1 MPTASARFHLIYGNR
16 LDRLAAHLGARLAR
30 PAVADSL
37 AADVVLI
44 PQPALR
50 HWLQQALAERYGIA
64 ANLDLCTPSEFV
76 WRLLRAA
83 RPELPDASPWDR
95 QRLRWQLYALL
106 GDTPAT
112 LPSPVRRHLQRAV
125 IGGPADSIDP
135 ADRFGAGERAMAHY
149 ALADALAAAYDR
161 YQAYRPDWLRDWERN
176 VPASRDDWQ
185 AQLWRSLRQRLK
197 GSPHRAALLRDWLTR
212 HDREAEGYAGIAP
225 PGLPPRVA
233 AFGTI
238 HVSPDVLHMLAVVG
252 QWIELD
258 FYLPMPSAEY
268 WGDVE
273 SLRERVKRD
282 GIASLSVALA
292 DAERD
297 NPLLTAWGA
306 GGREIVAQLFSYDVV
321 LPQRE
326 TELFVA
332 PGRDTLLHRLQQDV
346 LDRAAPTVSTFGAGD
361 VSLQLHACHSKLRE
375 VEVLHDQL
383 RALLD
388 NDLPDG
394 RRFDPPLQPRDIA
407 VLAPDIADYLPL
419 ARAVFGGLSP
429 DDPRFIPFAL
439 ADRPQAQSHPL
450 VAMLLDVLALADAPL
465 TASGFRDLLAT
476 PSVAH
481 ALQLDA
487 AQRARIDKWF
497 AAAGIRWGDDEHAR
511 ERAGAGRWREYS
523 FDFGIDRLLSG
534 YAAGDGAEASVAGTE
549 LIAPYS
555 ELEGADADTLDRALG
570 FYRRLRELAV
580 WMREPY
586 AAAEWRA
593 RLANWLQASLA
604 PVPQDDAETQARRLL
619 LETLDDF
626 AAEAANAGALPA
638 RLVRRALC
646 DALTEPS
653 PHRPWLSGGVTF
665 AGMVPLRT
673 VPFRVICLLGLDADA
688 YPRREP
694 ADDINRLV
702 DAIQGRAPR
711 YPGDRSVRDDDRFLF
726 LQLLCAAGDVFYL
739 SYGGSDARDGSVRE
753 PSPVIAELLDA
764 VERMHGEHVRE
775 QLCVQHPLQ
784 PFSPRAFGAGDDGG
798 VEPRRF
804 SYRKEWAMP
813 VAAAVQANEPP
824 FVAAPLAMDAPELFE
839 LPDRKTLQ
847 AFFANP
853 AKAWLQ
859 DRLGLRLV
867 TREETLDDREPQGRD
882 ALRRYAVISALTVND
897 SEPSDDQVGDDDDD
911 DDEVVRRM
919 RARAELPPG
928 RDGEA
933 LIEDTRPLAHGLLA
947 EARAVLTAATPRE
960 VVEATAPIAF
970 RFDDVHRDADGHPLR
985 LILEA
990 GKLEGKRRLRAG
1002 IDHLLLAS
1010 VHGAA
1015 ARTVLIGEGEAKS
1028 GRKKSADTAEDAPPI
1043 ATQTFTGIDR
1053 DTALTRLNALLALWR
1068 RGQAEPLPFAPK
1080 AGWAYVEKFHA
1091 EHSRSSRP
1099 PDHAAAWTAAQ
1110 QAFAPNFGD
1119 YGGESADVWLALAFR
1134 PQGLFD
1140 AVDSARALDFAAV
1153 ARAIFAALETQA

>member
-1 MPTASARFHLIYGNR
+1 MPTASARFHLISGNR
-16 LDRLAAHLGARLAR
+16 LDRLAAHLGARLAT
-30 PAVADSL
+30 PPDPDSL
-37 AADVVLI
+37 APDVVLI

-50 HWLQQALAERYGIA
+50 HWLQQALAERFGIA

-83 RPELPDASPWDR
+83 RPDLPDASPWDR
-95 QRLRWQLYALL
+95 ERLRWQLYALL
-106 GDTPAT
+106 GDNAVG
-112 LPSPVRRHLQRAV
+112 LPSPVQRHLQRAT
-125 IGGPADSIDP
+125 ADESRDS
-135 ADRFGAGERAMAHY
+135 GERAISHY

-185 AQLWRSLRQRLK
+185 AQLWRSLHQRLK
-197 GSPHRAALLRDWLTR
+197 GSPHRAALLGDWLAR
-212 HDREAEGYAGIAP
+212 HDRDADGYAGIAP

-273 SLRERVKRD
+273 SLRQRVKRE
-282 GIASLSVALA
+282 GIASLSAALA
-292 DAERD
+292 DAECD
-297 NPLLTAWGA
+297 NPLLTAWGV

-326 TELFVA
+326 TELFVE
-332 PGRDTLLHRLQQDV
+332 PGRGTLLHRLQQDV
-346 LDRAAPTVSTFGAGD
+346 LERTPPTVAAFDAGD

-388 NDLPDG
+388 DP
-394 RRFDPPLQPRDIA
+394 RFDPPLQPRDIA

-419 ARAVFGGLSP
+419 ARAVFGGLSA
-429 DDPRFIPFAL
+429 DDPRYIPFAL

-450 VAMLLDVLALADAPL
+450 VAMLLDVLALADTPL
-465 TASGFRDLLAT
+465 TASGFRDLLAI
-476 PSVAH
+476 PAVAH
-481 ALQLDA
+481 ALQLDV
-487 AQRARIDKWF
+487 AQRARIDGWF

-534 YAAGDGAEASVAGTE
+534 YAAGDGVDAAVAGTE

-555 ELEGADADTLDRALG
+555 ELEGADAETLDRALA
-570 FYRRLRELAV
+570 FYRRLRELAA
-580 WMREPY
+580 WMREPH
-586 AAAEWRA
+586 AATEWRA
-593 RLANWLQASLA
+593 RLGGWLQASLA
-604 PVPQDDAETQARRLL
+604 LVPQDEAEAQARRLL

-626 AAEAANAGALPA
+626 ASEAANAGALPA
-638 RLVRRALC
+638 LLVRRALR
-646 DALTEPS
+646 DALTLPS

-694 ADDINRLV
+694 ADDINRVV

-764 VERMHGEHVRE
+764 VERMHGEEVRDK
-775 QLCVQHPLQ
+775 LCVQHPLQ

-813 VAAAVQANEPP
+813 AASAVQVNEPP
-824 FVAAPLAMDAPELFE
+824 FVTAPLTTDTAAFE
-839 LPDRKTLQ
+839 PPDRDALQ

-853 AKAWLQ
+853 AKAWLK
-859 DRLGLRLV
+859 DRLGLRLT
-867 TREETLDDREPQGRD
+867 TREEALDDREPQGSD
-882 ALRRYAVISALTVND
+882 KLRRYAVIAALTADDPPPRTDEND
-897 SEPSDDQVGDDDDD
+897 GD
-911 DDEVVRRM
+911 VIRRM

-933 LIEDTRPLAHGLLA
+933 LIEDTRPLARGLLA
-947 EARAVLTAATPRE
+947 EARAVLTASTPRE
-960 VVEATAPIAF
+960 VSEATVPVAF

-990 GKLEGKRRLRAG
+990 GKLNGKRRLRAG

-1010 VHGAA
+1010 VHGAD
-1015 ARTVLIGEGEAKS
+1015 ARTVLVGEGEAKA
-1028 GRKKSADTAEDAPPI
+1028 GRKKAGDATEDAPPI
-1043 ATQTFTGIDR
+1043 AIHTFAGIDR
-1053 DTALTRLNALLALWR
+1053 DAALARLNALLALWR
-1068 RGQAEPLPFAPK
+1068 RGQSEPLPFAPK

-1091 EHSRSSRP
+1091 KQP
-1099 PDHAAAWTAAQ
+1099 ADHAAAWAAAQ
-1110 QAFAPNFGD
+1110 QAFAPTFGE
-1119 YGGESADVWLALAFR
+1119 YGGESADAWLAIAFR

-1140 AVDSARALDFAAV
+1140 AVDSVRARDFGAV
-1153 ARAIFAALETQA
+1153 ARAIFDALEPQA

>member
-16 LDRLAAHLGARLAR
+16 LDRLAAHLGARLAT

-37 AADVVLI
+37 ASDVVLI

-95 QRLRWQLYALL
+95 ERLRWQIHALL
-106 GDTPAT
+106 GDNAAT
-112 LPSPVRRHLQRAV
+112 LPPPVRRHLQRAATDDP
-125 IGGPADSIDP
+125 GGT
-135 ADRFGAGERAMAHY
+135 GERAMAHY

-176 VPASRDDWQ
+176 LPASRDDWQ
-185 AQLWRSLRQRLK
+185 AQLWRSLRQRLR
-197 GSPHRAALLRDWLTR
+197 GYPHRAALLGDWLTR
-212 HDREAEGYAGIAP
+212 HDREAGGFAGIAP

-273 SLRERVKRD
+273 PLRERVRRD
-282 GIASLSVALA
+282 GIALLSAALA

-346 LDRAAPTVSTFGAGD
+346 LDRAAPTVSAFDPDD

-388 NDLPDG
+388 DP
-394 RRFDPPLQPRDIA
+394 RFDPPLQPRDIA

-419 ARAVFGGLSP
+419 ARAVFGGLAA

-439 ADRPQAQSHPL
+439 ADRPQSQSHPL

-476 PSVAH
+476 PAIAH
-481 ALQLDA
+481 ALQIDA
-487 AQRARIDKWF
+487 AHRARIDGWF
-497 AAAGIRWGDDEHAR
+497 AAAGIRWGEDQAAR

-523 FDFGIDRLLSG
+523 FDFGIERLLSG
-534 YAAGDGAEASVAGTE
+534 YAAGDDAEASDAGSE

-555 ELEGADADTLDRALG
+555 ELEGADADTLDRALA
-570 FYRRLRELAV
+570 FYRRLRELCA
-580 WMREPY
+580 WMRESHP
-586 AAAEWRA
+586 ASEWRT
-593 RLANWLQASLA
+593 RLAAWLQASLA
-604 PVPQDDAETQARRLL
+604 PVPQDEAETQARRLL

-626 AAEAANAGALPA
+626 ASEAAGTINASPAPLPA
-638 RLVRRALC
+638 VLVRRALR
-646 DALTEPS
+646 DALTLPS

-673 VPFRVICLLGLDADA
+673 VPFRAICLLGLDADA

-739 SYGGSDARDGSVRE
+739 SYGGRDARDGSVRE
-753 PSPVIAELLDA
+753 PSPVIAELLDT
-764 VERMHGEHVRE
+764 VERMHGERVRE
-775 QLCVQHPLQ
+775 HLCVQHPLQ
-784 PFSPRAFGAGDDGG
+784 PFSPRAFGVGDDGG

-804 SYRKEWAMP
+804 SYRKEWAVP
-813 VAAAVQANEPP
+813 AAAAVQATESP
-824 FVAAPLAMDAPELFE
+824 FVAAPLAMAPDDPQ
-839 LPDRKTLQ
+839 LPDRDALQ
-847 AFFANP
+847 SFFANP

-882 ALRRYAVISALTVND
+882 ALRRYAVISALTAHD
-897 SEPSDDQVGDDDDD
+897 AQRSDDRVDDDD
-911 DDEVVRRM
+911 VVRRL

-933 LIEDTRPLAHGLLA
+933 LIEDTRPVARGLLA
-947 EARAVLTAATPRE
+947 EARTVLTATTPRE
-960 VVEATAPIAF
+960 VVEATAPVAF
-970 RFDDVHRDADGHPLR
+970 RFDDVHRDAEGRPLR

-990 GKLEGKRRLRAG
+990 GKLEGRRRLRAAL
-1002 IDHLLLAS
+1002 DHLLLAS
-1010 VHGAA
+1010 VHGEA
-1015 ARTVLIGEGEAKS
+1015 ARTVLVGEGEAKI
-1028 GRKKSADTAEDAPPI
+1028 GRKKTGDAADDASL
-1043 ATQTFTGIDR
+1043 ATIPVAIQTFAGIDR
-1053 DTALTRLNALLALWR
+1053 DTARTRLAVLLALWR

-1080 AGWAYVEKFHA
+1080 AGWAYVEKFHTKQ
-1091 EHSRSSRP
+1091 P
-1099 PDHAAAWTAAQ
+1099 PDHAAAWMAAQ
-1110 QAFAPNFGD
+1110 QAFTPGFGD
-1119 YGGESADVWLALAFR
+1119 YRGESADAWLALAFR

-1140 AVDSARALDFAAV
+1140 AVDSARARDFGAI
-1153 ARAIFAALETQA
+1153 ARAIFDALETRQ

>member
-16 LDRLAAHLGARLAR
+16 LDRLAAHLGARLAT
-30 PAVADSL
+30 PAVADTL

-50 HWLQQALAERYGIA
+50 HWLQQALAERYGVA

-83 RPELPDASPWDR
+83 RPDLPDASPWDR
-95 QRLRWQLYALL
+95 ERLRWQLYALL
-106 GDTPAT
+106 GDSAAT
-112 LPSPVRRHLQRAV
+112 LPPPVRRHLQRAATDES
-125 IGGPADSIDP
+125 GDASQRATGD
-135 ADRFGAGERAMAHY
+135 AMARY

-185 AQLWRSLRQRLK
+185 AQLWRSLRLRLK
-197 GSPHRAALLRDWLTR
+197 GSPHRAALLGDWLTR
-212 HDREAEGYAGIAP
+212 HDREAEGFAGIAP

-273 SLRERVKRD
+273 SLRERVRRD
-282 GIASLSVALA
+282 GVASLSTALA

-346 LDRAAPTVSTFGAGD
+346 LERAAPSLSAFDAGD

-419 ARAVFGGLSP
+419 ARAVFGGLAP
-429 DDPRFIPFAL
+429 DDPRYIPFAL

-476 PSVAH
+476 PAVAH

-487 AQRARIDKWF
+487 AQRARIDGWF

-534 YAAGDGAEASVAGTE
+534 YAAGDGAEASVAGAE

-555 ELEGADADTLDRALG
+555 QLEGADADTLDRALA
-570 FYRRLRELAV
+570 FYRRLRELAA
-580 WMREPY
+580 WMRESHP
-586 AAAEWRA
+586 AAEWRA
-593 RLANWLQASLA
+593 RLAGWLQASLA
-604 PVPQDDAETQARRLL
+604 PVPQDDAEAQARRLL

-626 AAEAANAGALPA
+626 ASEAANAGALPA
-638 RLVRRALC
+638 LLVRRALR
-646 DALTEPS
+646 DALTLPS

-673 VPFRVICLLGLDADA
+673 VPFRAICLLGLDADA

-764 VERMHGEHVRE
+764 VERMHGEPVRD

-813 VAAAVQANEPP
+813 AAAAVQSAESP
-824 FVAAPLAMDAPELFE
+824 FVTAPLAMDAPELLE
-839 LPDRKTLQ
+839 PPDRNALQ

-859 DRLGLRLV
+859 DRLGLRLI
-867 TREETLDDREPQGRD
+867 TREEMLDDREPQGRD
-882 ALRRYAVISALTVND
+882 ALRRYAVIAALTA
-897 SEPSDDQVGDDDDD
+897 DDPQQGDDGNDDI
-911 DDEVVRRM
+911 VRRM

-928 RDGEA
+928 RDGDA
-933 LIEDTRPLAHGLLA
+933 LIEDTRPLARGLLA
-947 EARAVLTAATPRE
+947 EARAVLTASTPRE
-960 VVEATAPIAF
+960 VVEATVPVAF
-970 RFDDVHRDADGHPLR
+970 RFDDMHRDADGHPLR
-985 LILEA
+985 LILEV
-990 GKLEGKRRLRAG
+990 GKINGKRRLRAG

-1010 VHGAA
+1010 VHGAH
-1015 ARTVLIGEGEAKS
+1015 ARTVLVGEGKAKNSSKKS
-1028 GRKKSADTAEDAPPI
+1028 GEASTDVPQI
-1043 ATQTFTGIDR
+1043 AIQTFTGIDS
-1053 DTALTRLNALLALWR
+1053 DTAQARLSVLLALWR

-1080 AGWAYVEKFHA
+1080 AGWTYVEKFRA
-1091 EHSRSSRP
+1091 KQP
-1099 PDHAAAWTAAQ
+1099 PSHTTAWTAAQ
-1110 QAFAPNFGD
+1110 DEFAPSHGD
-1119 YGGESADVWLALAFR
+1119 YRGESADEWLALAFR

-1140 AVDSARALDFAAV
+1140 AVDSARARDFGET
-1153 ARAIFAALETQA
+1153 ARAIFDALEAQV

>member
-16 LDRLAAHLGARLAR
+16 LDRLAAHLGARLTT
-30 PAVADSL
+30 PAAADTLS
-37 AADVVLI
+37 ADVVLI

-95 QRLRWQLYALL
+95 ERLRWQLFALL
-106 GDTPAT
+106 GDNAAT
-112 LPSPVRRHLQRAV
+112 LPPPVRRHLQRAANDDL
-125 IGGPADSIDP
+125 GD
-135 ADRFGAGERAMAHY
+135 GERASNGNAMARY

-197 GSPHRAALLRDWLTR
+197 GSPHRAALLDEWLTR
-212 HDREAEGYAGIAP
+212 HDREAEGYAGIVPPGLPP

-273 SLRERVKRD
+273 SLRERVRRD
-282 GIASLSVALA
+282 GIKSLSAALA

-346 LDRAAPTVSTFGAGD
+346 LERAAPTVATFDAGD

-388 NDLPDG
+388 DP
-394 RRFDPPLQPRDIA
+394 RFDPPLQPRDIA

-419 ARAVFGGLSP
+419 ARAVFGGLAP
-429 DDPRFIPFAL
+429 DDPRYIPFAL

-476 PSVAH
+476 PAVAH

-487 AQRARIDKWF
+487 AQRARIDGWF

-534 YAAGDGAEASVAGTE
+534 YAAGDAADASVAGTE

-555 ELEGADADTLDRALG
+555 ELEGADAETLDRALA
-570 FYRRLRELAV
+570 FYRRLRELAA
-580 WMREPY
+580 WMRESHP
-586 AAAEWRA
+586 AAEWRA
-593 RLANWLQASLA
+593 RLAGWLQASLA

-626 AAEAANAGALPA
+626 ASEAANAGALPA
-638 RLVRRALC
+638 LLVRRALR
-646 DALTEPS
+646 DALTLPS

-673 VPFRVICLLGLDADA
+673 VPFRAICLLGLDADA

-764 VERMHGEHVRE
+764 VERMHGEPVRE
-775 QLCVQHPLQ
+775 QLYVQHPLQ

-813 VAAAVQANEPP
+813 AAAAVQSAESP
-824 FVAAPLAMDAPELFE
+824 FLTAPLAMDAFEFE
-839 LPDRKTLQ
+839 LPDRNALQ

-859 DRLGLRLV
+859 DRLGLRLI

-882 ALRRYAVISALTVND
+882 ALRRYAVIAALTADDPQQN
-897 SEPSDDQVGDDDDD
+897 DDQGDDQNHDI
-911 DDEVVRRM
+911 VRRM

-928 RDGEA
+928 RDGDA
-933 LIEDTRPLAHGLLA
+933 LIEDTRPLARGLLA
-947 EARAVLTAATPRE
+947 EARVVLTASTPRE
-960 VVEATAPIAF
+960 VAEATAPVAF

-1015 ARTVLIGEGEAKS
+1015 ARTVLVGEGEAKS
-1028 GRKKSADTAEDAPPI
+1028 GRKKTGDAADDAPPI
-1043 ATQTFTGIDR
+1043 AIQTFAGIDR
-1053 DTALTRLNALLALWR
+1053 DTALARLDVLLALWR
-1068 RGQAEPLPFAPK
+1068 RGQSEPLPFAPK

-1110 QAFAPNFGD
+1110 QAFTPGFGD
-1119 YGGESADVWLALAFR
+1119 YRGESADAWLALVFR

-1140 AVDSARALDFAAV
+1140 AVDSARARDFGAT
-1153 ARAIFAALETQA
+1153 ARAIFDALETQA